1 MDELKEQRGGE
12 PVVARS
18 NFPTAWDLLLML
30 GVYFTILIAV
40 MVVSTLGLL
49 ILGYGIQDL
58 PATAMGYYLAVTSL
72 LSLSLTAGFYQWY
85 RRRRSAV
92 SLRIP
97 FTWRKINLPLMGWA
111 FVVMLTSGI
120 VLEPLFELFPPLD
133 QQVGSGPGTFLALV
147 VVAPLGEEYIC
158 RGVLFGSLRQRYG
171 TTLAVVLSALF
182 FGILHVHPVA
192 VINATMM
199 GLVLAFVYAI
209 SRTLWAHILLHAA
222 NNLTDYLFLL
232 YGYDQVGFSD
242 LLAGHPW
249 LYAVAYAVALG
260 VTVCS
265 IGWLWCKARR
275 TASGEKK
282 TVVE

>member
-1 MDELKEQRGGE
+1 MDEMKEQGGKL
-12 PVVARS
+12 PAAARS
-18 NFPTAWDLLLML
+18 NFTTAWDLLLML

-40 MVVSTLGLL
+40 MVVSTLVLL

-58 PATAMGYYLAVTSL
+58 PATVKGYYLAVTSL

-111 FVVMLTSGI
+111 FVVMLASGI
-120 VLEPLFELFPPLD
+120 VLEPLFELFSPLD
-133 QQVGSGPGTFLALV
+133 QQVGSGPGAFLALV
-147 VVAPLGEEYIC
+147 VLAPLGEEYIC

-171 TTLAVVLSALF
+171 TTVAVVLSALF

-209 SRTLWAHILLHAA
+209 SRTLWAPILLHAA
-222 NNLTDYLFLL
+222 NNLTAYLFLL

-249 LYAVAYAVALG
+249 LYAAAYAGAL
-260 VTVCS
+260 VLTVCS
-265 IGWLWCKARR
+265 IGWLWYKARR

-282 TVVE
+282 SVVE